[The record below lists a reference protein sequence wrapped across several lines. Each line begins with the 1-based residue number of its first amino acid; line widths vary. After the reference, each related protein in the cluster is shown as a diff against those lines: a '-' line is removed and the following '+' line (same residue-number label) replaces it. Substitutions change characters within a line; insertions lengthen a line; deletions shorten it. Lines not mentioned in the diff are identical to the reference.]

1 MTTTESS
8 VFDRIDAVRGATNVR
23 AVFGDPI
30 RHDDVTVI
38 PVAAVRGAA
47 GGGTGT
53 GPAGGAGSGTG
64 GGMGYALRARPVGVF
79 VVHGTRVTWKPAVDV
94 VRVLLAGQVT
104 LIGLVVAVFLRRRRL
119 DRMGGA
125 R

>member
-1 MTTTESS
+1 MTRIESS
-8 VFDRIDAVRGATNVR
+8 VFDRLDAVRSATHVG
-23 AVFGDPI
+23 AVFGEPI
-30 RHDDVTVI
+30 RHDGVTVI

-53 GPAGGAGSGTG
+53 GPESGAGSGSG

-79 VVHGTRVTWKPAVDV
+79 VVRGTRVTWKPAVDV

-119 DRMGGA
+119 DQMGGA